1 MRRRKPRTIPGM
13 HLSGKQ
19 IVLIMVFTIIETV
32 TLTAWLILLGIPV
45 NMTLGVAGVAAT
57 VLFIGL
63 LVEHAIAIIAGDF
76 PAKGAVK
83 PQNGS

>member
-1 MRRRKPRTIPGM
+1 MAL
-13 HLSGKQ
+13 LSKKQ
-19 IVLIMVFTIIETV
+19 IGLILLFTIIELATLTVWLMILGVATNV
-32 TLTAWLILLGIPV
+32 TLTVAVGAGI
-45 NMTLGVAGVAAT
+45 

-63 LVEHAIAIIAGDF
+63 LIEHAIAIVAGDF

>member
-1 MRRRKPRTIPGM
+1 MGR
-13 HLSGKQ
+13 
-19 IVLIMVFTIIETV
+19 IVLILVFTIVETV
-32 TLTAWLILLGIPV
+32 TLTAWLILLGIPI

-57 VLFIGL
+57 VLSIGL
-63 LVEHAIAIIAGDF
+63 LLEHAIAIIAGDF